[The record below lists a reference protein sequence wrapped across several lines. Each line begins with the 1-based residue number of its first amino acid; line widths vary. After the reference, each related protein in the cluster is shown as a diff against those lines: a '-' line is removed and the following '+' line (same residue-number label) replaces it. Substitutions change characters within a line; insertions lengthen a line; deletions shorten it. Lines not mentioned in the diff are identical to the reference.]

1 MCPHCRAFITTSD
14 KVCPYCETPV
24 APRRIEWTAPTDFFL
39 TPLILLINVGLF
51 LVTIFASMK
60 AGGGGGLM
68 GIDGRTLVAFGAK
81 FPPYIAAGQW
91 WRLITAGYL
100 HGGLMHIFMNS
111 YAFLD
116 LGRQVEM
123 YYGARRM
130 VVIYTLSTIGGFF
143 LSTFWSSSL
152 SIGASAG
159 LMGLLGAMLALTTQ
173 HQGPAA
179 SYLRGMYTRYAVWVL
194 AIGLLPGLQIDNA
207 AHIGGFAVGFGVGYL
222 AHTAKGSTRTA
233 ERTWGILALLSIA
246 LTVYAFLRWYL
257 WFSGISN
264 V

>member
-1 MCPHCRAFITTSD
+1 MCPHCRAFITTAD
-14 KVCPYCETPV
+14 KVCPYCDTAV
-24 APRRIEWTAPTDFFL
+24 APRRIEWAASSDFFL

-51 LVTIFASMK
+51 IVTIFASMK
-60 AGGGGGLM
+60 STGGGGFLDV
-68 GIDGRTLVAFGAK
+68 DGRTLFSFGAK
-81 FPPYIAAGQW
+81 LSPAIAAGQW
-91 WRLITAGYL
+91 WRLITAGFL

-130 VVIYTLSTIGGFF
+130 VVIYILSTIGGFY
-143 LSTFWSSSL
+143 LSSVWSEAL

-159 LMGLLGAMLALTTQ
+159 LMGLLGAMLALTMQ

-194 AIGLLPGLQIDNA
+194 AIGLLPGLRIDNA

-222 AHTAKGSTRTA
+222 AHTQRGSTRTA
-233 ERTWGILALLSIA
+233 ERTWGVLAILCIC
-246 LTVYAFLRWYL
+246 LTLYAFLRWYL
-257 WFSGISN
+257 WFSGVTRI
-264 V
+264 